1 MRATLRLSWW
11 HGSRAA
17 RWLDETVL
25 DLGRQL
31 RLSYLPPLMVYLAAG
46 VSGLTGIVGTFFI
59 KDYLDLSAAFLAG
72 LSFWVGIPWAL
83 KMPIGHLVD
92 LIWRWKAVLVYLGA
106 LLIAASIAIMYGLIA
121 HTGTMSA
128 VMNIEAW
135 YVTSALLAPAGY
147 VIQDVVA
154 DAMTV
159 EAVPLVDQQGR
170 PYSDSESKA
179 MHTTMQTLG
188 RFAIISGLILVAALN
203 IWMFSGV
210 EGMSEG
216 EKAAIYADVYLLAFG
231 IPAVS
236 VVGVSLGTVT
246 QHLRARQLRRQGF
259 EEAEIRTMLFAPAE
273 TTAPNW
279 WILGGSLVFVAFT
292 LVMGLGEFPFA
303 QEIIFVGSLAIV
315 TFLMQRLL
323 LELHPSIR
331 KALVGTAVIIF
342 VFRAVPL
349 PGPGA
354 TWFEID
360 VLGFDQRF
368 LSILTLIT
376 SGLALA
382 GMVLLRPLMAKHSI
396 AYLVALL
403 TVAAG
408 VLSLPNIGLYYGIQ
422 HWTAQWTGG
431 IVDARFIAILD
442 TALESPLAQVSMIPL
457 LAWIAK
463 NAPTRLKATFFAVMA
478 SFTNLALSA
487 SSLGTKYLNEIFL
500 VTREVRDRVSGAIE
514 IPADYSELGW
524 LLVTVAVLTTALPL
538 VVIFVVQRSPLHTR
552 Q

>member
-1 MRATLRLSWW
+1 MRALSRDGWRQD
-11 HGSRAA
+11 GSIT
-17 RWLDETVL
+17 RWLDQTVF

-31 RLSYLPPLMVYLAAG
+31 RFSYLPPLMVYLAAG

-72 LSFWVGIPWAL
+72 LGFWAGIPWAL

-92 LIWRWKAVLVYLGA
+92 LIWRWKAVLVFLGA
-106 LLIAASIAIMYGLIA
+106 LLIAASIAVMFGLIA
-121 HTGTMSA
+121 HTASMRA
-128 VMNIEAW
+128 VMSIEAW
-135 YVTSALLAPAGY
+135 YVVSALLAPAGY
-147 VIQDVVA
+147 VVQDVVA

-159 EAVPLVDQQGR
+159 EAVPLVDAQGK
-170 PYSDSESKA
+170 PYSDREIKL

-210 EGMSEG
+210 DDMSQAET
-216 EKAAIYADVYLLAFG
+216 AAVYADIYLMAFA

-236 VVGVSLGTVT
+236 VVGVSLGTLS
-246 QHLRARQLRRQGF
+246 QRLRARRLRRQGF
-259 EEAEIRTMLFAPAE
+259 DQSEIEGLLFAPAE
-273 TTAPNW
+273 ETQPNW
-279 WILGGSLVFVAFT
+279 WIFGGSAAFVVFT
-292 LVMGLGEFPFA
+292 LVMGLGQIPFA
-303 QEIIFVGSLAIV
+303 QEIIFAGSLAIV
-315 TFLMQRLL
+315 LFLMQRLI
-323 LELHPSIR
+323 LELEPAAR

-368 LSILTLIT
+368 LSVLTFIT

-382 GMVLLRPLMAKHSI
+382 GMVLLRPLMARRSI
-396 AYLVALL
+396 AYVVALL

-408 VLSLPNIGLYYGIQ
+408 LLSLPNIGLYYGIQ
-422 HWTAQWTGG
+422 DWTAQWSAGV
-431 IVDARFIAILD
+431 VDSRFIAILD
-442 TALESPLAQVSMIPL
+442 TTLESPLGQVSMIPM

-463 NAPTRLKATFFAVMA
+463 NAPARLKATFFAVMA

-487 SSLGTKYLNEIFL
+487 SSLGTKYLNEIFT

-514 IPADYSELGW
+514 VTADYSELGW
-524 LLVTVAVLTTALPL
+524 LLLAVAALTTALPL
-538 VVIFVVQRSPLHTR
+538 VTIIVVQRSPLRT
-552 Q
+552 QQ